1 MHNSS
6 QKLRTAGRHLY
17 TERDLEG
24 LRKVGRAVT
33 HALMEM
39 VNHIKPGINVL
50 RLDAI
55 AGEVLSSFGARSAP
69 KLLEG
74 FPGNTCISLNEVIA
88 HGVPHNRILR
98 CGDFINIDVSAELGG
113 YFGDVGYS
121 LVMGE
126 FNDHLANLCACAKRA
141 TMLAIGESIAGNSV
155 KTIARHIEDEA
166 RKEGFTVLRNL
177 CSHGV
182 GKSLHAYP
190 QSIKNYYDPDEKDL
204 YLEAGMV
211 IAWEPYISTGA
222 CRAIDSDD
230 GWSLTTHDQSR
241 VAQFEHTVLVTS
253 GRPEIIT
260 VL

>member
-1 MHNSS
+1 MQNSPNKTAA
-6 QKLRTAGRHLY
+6 QKRHFY
-17 TERDLEG
+17 TEKDLEG
-24 LRKVGRAVT
+24 LRRVGRAVT
-33 HALMEM
+33 YALMEM
-39 VNHIKPGINVL
+39 VNQIKPGINVM
-50 RLDAI
+50 RLDET
-55 AGEVLSSFGARSAP
+55 AGKVLSSFGARSAP

-88 HGVPHNRILR
+88 HGVPHNRILK
-98 CGDFINIDVSAELGG
+98 CGDFVNIDVSAELDG

-121 LVMGE
+121 LVLGE
-126 FNDHLANLCACAKRA
+126 FNEHLAKLCDCAKRA
-141 TMLAIGESIAGNSV
+141 TMLAIRERVAGKSV
-155 KTIARHIEDEA
+155 KMIARQIEDEA

-190 QSIKNYYDPDEKDL
+190 QSIKNYYDPDEDEL

-222 CRAIDSDD
+222 CRATESDD
-230 GWSLTTHDQSR
+230 GWSLTTHDKSR

-260 VL
+260 SL